1 MRSCCARKACIAE
14 RRSRLTVATAD
25 SFLVEVIYALPERA
39 VVKAYRVTAT
49 ATVADALALA
59 AADPNF
65 HGIDVAGSAVGIF
78 GRAVVRGRVLQPGD
92 RLEIY
97 RALAAD
103 PKDARRER
111 VQRARAQRSAARPRV
126 PGPRRPR

>member
-1 MRSCCARKACIAE
+1 
-14 RRSRLTVATAD
+14 VATAD

-39 VVKAYRVTAT
+39 VVKSYCVAVP

-59 AADPNF
+59 AADPDF
-65 HGIDVAGSAVGIF
+65 EGIDLAGCPVGIF
-78 GRAVVRGRVLQPGD
+78 GRAVTRGRVLQPGD

-103 PKDARRER
+103 PKQARRER
-111 VQRARAQRSAARPRV
+111 VQRARAQRSAARPGD
-126 PGPRRPR
+126 PAPRRPR